1 MAEEMQSGAKHVLA
15 YGTARTRAAAG
26 KGAGKEGGGGVEGKN
41 VPAGGEKKLSHI
53 EVHPDSKGPGRHMV
67 HKHHPPHDKPEHD
80 ERYSVGDQA
89 VMHAHLD
96 EHMPEAA
103 GEEEAA
109 AGAPNPEEEAAAAAG
124 AGGAGGGAPGGMAGV

>member
-1 MAEEMQSGAKHVLA
+1 
-15 YGTARTRAAAG
+15 
-26 KGAGKEGGGGVEGKN
+26 
-41 VPAGGEKKLSHI
+41 
-53 EVHPDSKGPGRHMV
+53 MV

-89 VMHAHLD
+89 AMHAHLD